1 MGTKSVDEKARQA
14 MLIRILDVISES
26 LPTSLR
32 CTKVCRV
39 YDDAIQMHV
48 SITDDIFHPILVMC
62 LDELEESPFS
72 ADVSIL
78 YHKIHQLYRKQRTSN
93 SGTYLSSSILMMI
106 LKICLLKKDMIRFDY
121 ICTDIHAME
130 QYDDDLVANVQRLYG
145 VALCKLTVEQESE
158 TASPLSS
165 PHLLRKPSLAR
176 SRSGSV
182 SQEAIQEILDKKVLR
197 DRFQEL
203 RRKPSIDTE
212 LEEHELVSQEKLQDW
227 LQDAM
232 TKAWQEFSL
241 TSGK

>member
-1 MGTKSVDEKARQA
+1 MGAKNVDEKTRQA

-26 LPTSLR
+26 LPSSLR

-48 SITDDIFHPILVMC
+48 NITDAIFHPILLMC

-106 LKICLLKKDMIRFDY
+106 LKICLLKKDMLRFDY

-130 QYDDDLVANVQRLYG
+130 QDDDDLVANVQRMYG
-145 VALCKLTVEQESE
+145 VALCKLSVGEEDE
-158 TASPLSS
+158 GAGAVVSS

-176 SRSGSV
+176 SRSTSL
-182 SQEAIQEILDKKVLR
+182 SQDAIQDILDKEALR
-197 DRFQEL
+197 DQFQEL
-203 RRKPSIDTE
+203 RRKPLVNVKE
-212 LEEHELVSQEKLQDW
+212 PVSQEQQHDW

-241 TSGK
+241 LHGGKE